1 MQKKKTGKLFLIGGI
16 AVVLVAA
23 IVLLLTMCGKGTLNP
38 VSTLSPENLVELLS
52 KEEAATIRLD
62 GDITVDVPLQVVG
75 DKTITGTGSIRLS
88 TEAPGQ

>member
-23 IVLLLTMCGKGTLNP
+23 IVLLLTMCGKGIRNP
-38 VSTLSPENLVELLS
+38 VSTLSPEKLVELLS
-52 KEEAATIRLD
+52 QEEAATIRLD

-75 DKTITGTGSIRLS
+75 DKTITGTGSILLS
-88 TEAPGQ
+88 T